1 MDLFSSAAQS
11 LSPLSE
17 ILRPKNLD
25 QIIGQQKTIGLH
37 SKLGQMLRKGYLPSL
52 IIWGPPGTGKTTF
65 ALALSQHFN
74 AHFVNINAIDAGAK
88 VLREVGE
95 AGRDRRLQIQQKTV
109 LFVDEIHR
117 FNKSQQDILLPFVE
131 KGDLVLVGATTEN
144 PSYELNRALLSRCRV
159 VVFERLT
166 EADLEQIIHRAEDHY
181 QKKIDQILTAAAAE
195 NILDF
200 SDGDARRLINSLEIL
215 YSFSSFAPSADSIS
229 SPSSATSSSEE
240 LNLQSQPDSPS
251 SLQQNSQISSSS
263 KNLLDV
269 AEMREL
275 LQGNP
280 IGYDK
285 NSEMHYDLVSALIKS
300 VRGSDPDAAVYYLA
314 RMLEGGEDP
323 VFIARR
329 LIILASEDIGNAD
342 PRAISVAVS
351 GLQAVEA
358 IGLPEGAI
366 TLAQV
371 TTYLASCPKSN
382 ASYNALNRARELVE
396 KTKTLPV
403 PLHLRSAKTNLAK
416 DLGYGKDYKYPH
428 SHPKGW
434 ASQSYL
440 PEEVK
445 DAKLY
450 EPTTH
455 GFEKTIREYLA
466 WMKNQG

>member
-1 MDLFSSAAQS
+1 MDLFSASNAALS
-11 LSPLSE
+11 SSPLSE

-25 QIIGQQKTIGLH
+25 EIFGQEKTLGPH

-74 AHFVNINAIDAGAK
+74 AHFVNLNAVDSGAK

-95 AGRDRRLQIQQKTV
+95 QGRDRRLQFQQKTV

-117 FNKSQQDILLPFVE
+117 FNKAQQDVLLPFVE
-131 KGDLVLVGATTEN
+131 KGDLVLIGATTEN

-166 EADLEQIIHRAEDHY
+166 EHDLRKIISRAEAHF
-181 QKKIDQILTAAAAE
+181 QKSVLEMLTAEAVQNLIE
-195 NILDF
+195 F
-200 SDGDARRLINSLEIL
+200 SDGDARRLINSLEII
-215 YSFSSFAPSADSIS
+215 FTFMKDEKPEAR
-229 SPSSATSSSEE
+229 
-240 LNLQSQPDSPS
+240 
-251 SLQQNSQISSSS
+251 
-263 KNLLDV
+263 LDV
-269 AEMREL
+269 NEMREL
-275 LQGNP
+275 LQQNP

-285 NSEMHYDLVSALIKS
+285 NSEMHYDTISAFIKS

-314 RMLEGGEDP
+314 RMLDGGEDP

-342 PRAISVAVS
+342 PRGISVAIA

-382 ASYNALNRARELVE
+382 ASYMALNRAKALVDE
-396 KTKTLPV
+396 TRTLPV
-403 PLHLRSAKTNLAK
+403 PLHLRSAKTAMAK
-416 DLGYGKDYKYPH
+416 EMGYGRDYKYPH
-428 SHPKGW
+428 DYPTGW
-434 ASQSYL
+434 TEQDYL
-440 PEEVK
+440 PEEIK
-445 DAKLY
+445 DSVFY
-450 EPTTH
+450 EPTQR
-455 GFEKTIREYLA
+455 GFEKNIRDYLS
-466 WMKNQG
+466 WMKGHKS

>member
-1 MDLFSSAAQS
+1 MGFSVRMDYRFPMDLFSAAAVS
-11 LSPLSE
+11 NHTSPLSE

-25 QIIGQQKTIGLH
+25 QIIGQEKTLGKQ

-65 ALALSQHFN
+65 ALALSEHFN
-74 AHFVNINAIDAGAK
+74 AHFVNLNAVDTGAK
-88 VLREVGE
+88 ALREVGE
-95 AGRDRRLQIQQKTV
+95 QGRDRRLQFQQKTV

-117 FNKSQQDILLPFVE
+117 FNKSQQDVLLPFVE
-131 KGDLVLVGATTEN
+131 KGDLVLIGATTEN

-159 VVFERLT
+159 VVFERLSEENLREILNRAGEHYKKPIDKILQP
-166 EADLEQIIHRAEDHY
+166 EAV
-181 QKKIDQILTAAAAE
+181 E
-195 NILDF
+195 NLLQY

-215 YSFSSFAPSADSIS
+215 YNFTKDS
-229 SPSSATSSSEE
+229 EGE
-240 LNLQSQPDSPS
+240 
-251 SLQQNSQISSSS
+251 
-263 KNLLDV
+263 LLDV

-275 LQGNP
+275 LQQNP

-285 NSEMHYDLVSALIKS
+285 ASEMHYDLISAFIKS

-314 RMLEGGEDP
+314 RMLDGGEDP
-323 VFIARR
+323 IFIARR

-342 PRAISVAVS
+342 PRGISVATA

-382 ASYNALNRARELVE
+382 ASYMALNNARALVE
-396 KTKTLPV
+396 QTKTLPV
-403 PLHLRSAKTNLAK
+403 PLHLRSAKTALAK

-428 SHPKGW
+428 NYPTGW
-434 ASQSYL
+434 TEQGYL
-440 PEEVK
+440 PEEIK
-445 DAKLY
+445 DAKFY

-455 GFEKTIREYLA
+455 GFEKNIREYLN
-466 WMKNQG
+466 WMKNRRSEG

>member
-1 MDLFSSAAQS
+1 MDLFSASAAAHS
-11 LSPLSE
+11 SSPLSE

-25 QIIGQQKTIGLH
+25 EIIGQEKTLGPQ

-52 IIWGPPGTGKTTF
+52 IVWGPPGTGKTTF

-74 AHFVNINAIDAGAK
+74 AHFVNLNAVDTGAK
-88 VLREVGE
+88 ALREVGE
-95 AGRDRRLQIQQKTV
+95 QGRDRRIQFQQKTV

-117 FNKSQQDILLPFVE
+117 FNKSQQDVLLPFVE
-131 KGDLVLVGATTEN
+131 KGDLVLIGATTEN

-166 EADLEQIIHRAEDHY
+166 EENLRQILTRAGAHY
-181 QKKIDQILTAAAAE
+181 KKSIDQILTSEAIE
-195 NILDF
+195 NLLQY

-215 YSFSSFAPSADSIS
+215 YNFSKDMDG
-229 SPSSATSSSEE
+229 E
-240 LNLQSQPDSPS
+240 LM
-251 SLQQNSQISSSS
+251 
-263 KNLLDV
+263 DV

-275 LQGNP
+275 LQQNP
-280 IGYDK
+280 LGYDK
-285 NSEMHYDLVSALIKS
+285 ASEMHYDLISAFIKS

-314 RMLEGGEDP
+314 RMLDGGEDP
-323 VFIARR
+323 IFIARR

-342 PRAISVAVS
+342 PRGISVAIS

-382 ASYNALNRARELVE
+382 AAYMALNNARALVE
-396 KTKTLPV
+396 QTRTLPV
-403 PLHLRSAKTNLAK
+403 PLHLRSAKTALAK

-428 SHPKGW
+428 NYPTGW
-434 ASQSYL
+434 TEQSYL
-440 PEEVK
+440 PDEVK

-455 GFEKTIREYLA
+455 GFEKTIREYLN
-466 WMKNQG
+466 WMKNRKSE